1 MKCQFCENEVPPN
14 VNNCPCCGAPV
25 PQQFVQPQPAPQH
38 SWQSGGQPQ
47 RQPGLPGDTASVST
61 RSRMTYVLL
70 GTFLGALGI
79 HNFYIGRTKTGIA
92 QIVITIL
99 FATIDET
106 LILLVF
112 VWVLIELFTVKQDA
126 DNLPLQ

>member
-1 MKCQFCENEVPPN
+1 
-14 VNNCPCCGAPV
+14 
-25 PQQFVQPQPAPQH
+25 
-38 SWQSGGQPQ
+38 
-47 RQPGLPGDTASVST
+47 
-61 RSRMTYVLL
+61 MTYVLL